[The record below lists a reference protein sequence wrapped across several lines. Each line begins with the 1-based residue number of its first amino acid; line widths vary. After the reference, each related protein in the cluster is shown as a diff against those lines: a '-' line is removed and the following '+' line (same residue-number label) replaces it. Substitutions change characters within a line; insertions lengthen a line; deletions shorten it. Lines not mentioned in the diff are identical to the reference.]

1 MSRAAKVV
9 ASVAVDELT
18 ERQARA
24 EHKRLGEEIAHH
36 DKLYHEQDS
45 PEISDADY
53 DKLRQR
59 LKSIEERFLQFVDM
73 FSPTQRVA
81 PTPTTAFAKVKHAR
95 PMLSLDNA
103 FSEEDLQAFFD
114 RLRRALERETDL
126 KPDAEIA
133 LACEPKIDGLSI
145 SLRYENGVFAVGATR
160 GDGTTGEDV
169 TANLR
174 TVKDIPHKLK
184 GKFPKAIDVRGEI
197 YMERK
202 AFGEM
207 NKRQEAAGEKV
218 FANPRNAAAGS
229 LRQLDAG
236 ITATRPLR
244 FFAYAWGEAEPRSWK
259 THSEYLKLLRDW
271 GFRVNPLSKLCRTPE
286 QVREFYR
293 KMSAERPS
301 LPYDI
306 DGVVYKVDR
315 IDWQE
320 RLGFVS
326 RAPRWAM
333 AHKFP
338 AEQART
344 RLNDIFIQVGRT
356 GALTPVADLEP
367 VNVGGVMVARATL
380 HNADEIERLDVRKGD
395 MVIVQRAGDVIP
407 QVLGYVPE
415 ERPKGTRK
423 FQFPTH
429 CPCSLKT
436 KVQSEEGGVV
446 RRCSGGLECPFQQVE
461 RLRHFVSRNCFDIEG
476 LGGTHIENFWR
487 DGLLKVPGDIFRL
500 SKRVDEIRKREG
512 WGDLSVRNLVAAIEV
527 RRTISLDRFIN
538 AIGIPLIGE
547 ATAKIL
553 AQEYGDADG
562 WLAEML
568 QAAHERKK
576 KSDAVKKEKAAAE
589 VGPSYGRLCN
599 VEQIGVTTADAMC
612 AFFGEGHTVAILRDL
627 PKELAVQPVEQRTH
641 GVGLAGEGDEGL
653 FLRQRFHLERHLRD
667 DAKRAERANEELAQI
682 VAGDV
687 LDDAAAGLDLVA
699 LVVDGADA
707 EDVVAQRAE
716 AVATRAAGVDGEGA
730 AERGAIRVGHV
741 DRQPLVFDG
750 EG

>member
-9 ASVAVDELT
+9 ASIAVDDLT
-18 ERQARA
+18 DRQARA
-24 EHKRLGEEIAHH
+24 EHKRLAEEIAYH
-36 DKLYHEQDS
+36 DKLYHEQDA
-45 PEISDADY
+45 PEISDAEY
-53 DKLRQR
+53 DRLRQR
-59 LKSIEERFLQFVDM
+59 LKAIEERLPELIDSS
-73 FSPTQRVA
+73 SPTQRVA
-81 PTPTTAFAKVKHAR
+81 PTPTTAFSKVRHAR

-103 FSEEDLQAFFD
+103 FTDEELQSFFD
-114 RLRRALERETDL
+114 RVRRGLERETDI

-133 LACEPKIDGLSI
+133 FACEPKIDGLSI
-145 SLRYENGVFAVGATR
+145 SLRYEDGEFVVGATR

-184 GKFPKAIDVRGEI
+184 GKAPRALDVRGEI

-202 AFGEM
+202 AFQQM
-207 NKRQEAAGEKV
+207 NERQEAAGEKT

-229 LRQLDAG
+229 LRQLDPE
-236 ITATRPLR
+236 ITASRPLR
-244 FFAYAWGEAEPRSWK
+244 FFAYAWGEAEPRAWK
-259 THSEYLKLLRDW
+259 THSEYLKLLREW
-271 GFRVNPLSKLCRTPE
+271 GFKVNPLSQLCRTPAA
-286 QVREFYR
+286 VRDFYR
-293 KMSAERPS
+293 EMSIARPS

-306 DGVVYKVDR
+306 DGVVYKLDR

-326 RAPRWAM
+326 RAPRWAI

-344 RLNDIFIQVGRT
+344 RLNGILISVGRT

-367 VNVGGVMVARATL
+367 VNVGGVVVARATL
-380 HNADEIERLDVRKGD
+380 HNADEIERLGVRAGD

-407 QVLGYVPE
+407 QILGYVPE
-415 ERPKGTRK
+415 ERPKRTTK

-429 CPCSLKT
+429 CPCPLKT

-446 RRCSGGLECPFQQVE
+446 RRCTGGLECPFQQVE

-500 SKRVDEIRKREG
+500 PKRVDEIRKREG
-512 WGDLSVRNLVAAIEV
+512 WGELSVRNLVAAIEA

-568 QAAHERKK
+568 QAAKERKK
-576 KSDAVKKEKAAAE
+576 HPDPVKKEKAAVE

-612 AFFGEGHTVAILRDL
+612 AFFSEGHTVDIIRDL
-627 PKELAVQPVEQRTH
+627 LKELSVQPVERRVVAADAKLRDKIVVFTGELSTMTRDAAKARAEELGAKVTDSVSKKTSLVVVGENAGSKARKAAEL
-641 GVGLAGEGDEGL
+641 GVQTMTEQEWLTLAG
-653 FLRQRFHLERHLRD
+653 
-667 DAKRAERANEELAQI
+667 
-682 VAGDV
+682 
-687 LDDAAAGLDLVA
+687 
-699 LVVDGADA
+699 
-707 EDVVAQRAE
+707 
-716 AVATRAAGVDGEGA
+716 
-730 AERGAIRVGHV
+730 
-741 DRQPLVFDG
+741 
-750 EG
+750 

>member
-1 MSRAAKVV
+1 MSRAAKFK
-9 ASVAVDELT
+9 AALSVDEMT

-24 EHKRLGEEIAHH
+24 EHKRLAEEIAHH

-59 LKSIEERFLQFVDM
+59 LKAIEERFPQLVDM

-81 PTPTTAFAKVKHAR
+81 PTPTTAFAKVRHAR

-103 FSEEDLQAFFD
+103 FSEEDLKAFFD

-145 SLRYENGVFAVGATR
+145 SLRYEDGVFTVGATR

-202 AFGEM
+202 AFEAM
-207 NKRQEAAGEKV
+207 NRRQEAADDKV

-229 LRQLDAG
+229 LRQLDPE

-259 THSEYLKLLRDW
+259 THSEYLKLLKEW
-271 GFRVNPLSKLCRTPE
+271 GFKVNPLSKLCRTPD

-293 KMSAERPS
+293 KMSVERPS

-344 RLNDIFIQVGRT
+344 RLNDILIQVGRT
-356 GALTPVADLEP
+356 GALTPVAELEP

-415 ERPKGTRK
+415 ERPTRTHK
-423 FQFPTH
+423 FKFPTH
-429 CPCSLKT
+429 CPCPLKT

-446 RRCSGGLECPFQQVE
+446 RRCTGGLECPFQQVE
-461 RLRHFVSRNCFDIEG
+461 RMRHFVSRNCFDIEG

-500 SKRVDEIRKREG
+500 PKRVDEIRKREG

-553 AQEYGDADG
+553 AQEYGDAEG

-568 QAAHERKK
+568 QAARERKK
-576 KSDAVKKEKAAAE
+576 KPDPVKKEKAAAE

-612 AFFGEGHTVAILRDL
+612 AFFSEGHTVEIIRDLLKQLTVQPIERRVVAADAKLRD
-627 PKELAVQPVEQRTH
+627 KIVVFTGELSSMTRDAAKARAEELGAKVTDSVSKKTSLVV
-641 GVGLAGEGDEGL
+641 VGENAGSKARKATELGIETMTEEEWLKLAG
-653 FLRQRFHLERHLRD
+653 
-667 DAKRAERANEELAQI
+667 
-682 VAGDV
+682 
-687 LDDAAAGLDLVA
+687 
-699 LVVDGADA
+699 
-707 EDVVAQRAE
+707 
-716 AVATRAAGVDGEGA
+716 
-730 AERGAIRVGHV
+730 
-741 DRQPLVFDG
+741 
-750 EG
+750 